1 MARILVVDDSRVDQ
15 HLVGSLLEGMQ
26 DVTIGFAGDGE
37 EALAV
42 MERDVPDLV
51 LTDLQMPGMDGLELV
66 EAIRRNYAGVPVILM
81 TAHGSEDVAAA
92 ALRRGAASYVPKR
105 DLANDLVETTERV
118 LSVARAQREHT
129 VFGCLAETNSHFVL
143 DNDPSLIKP
152 LIAYLREEISNRRFG
167 DETVLMQVAVALD
180 EVLVN
185 AMHHGNLEVDSAL
198 RELGWDVYCAQV
210 QKRRRKSPYCDR
222 RVHITAKITGDEAI
236 YIVRDDGDGFDPSTL
251 PDPRD
256 PANLEKAS
264 GRGLLLVRTFMD
276 EVEHNERGNQVRLV
290 KRREGT

>member
-26 DVTIGFAGDGE
+26 DVTVAYAGDGR
-37 EALAV
+37 EALAR
-42 MERDVPDLV
+42 MEQDMPDLV
-51 LTDLQMPGMDGLELV
+51 LTDLQMPEMDGLELV
-66 EAIRRNYAGVPVILM
+66 EAIRRSYAGVPVILM

-105 DLANDLVETTERV
+105 DLATDLVETTERV

-152 LIAYLREEISNRRFG
+152 LIAYLREEIAHRDFC

-185 AMHHGNLEVDSAL
+185 AMHHGNLEVDSTL

-210 QKRRRKSPYCDR
+210 QERRRTQPYCDR
-222 RVHITAKITGDEAI
+222 RVHITAKITADEAI
-236 YIVRDDGDGFDPSTL
+236 YIVRDDGQGFDPSTL
-251 PDPRD
+251 PDPLD

-276 EVEHNERGNQVRLV
+276 EVQHNERGNQVRLV
-290 KRREGT
+290 KRRETS

>member
-15 HLVGSLLEGMQ
+15 HLVGSLLENMQ
-26 DVTIGFAGDGE
+26 DVTVGFAGDGR
-37 EALAV
+37 EALAC
-42 MERDVPDLV
+42 MELDLPDLV

-66 EAIRRNYAGVPVILM
+66 EAIRRSYAGVPVVLM
-81 TAHGSEDVAAA
+81 TAHGSEEVAAA

-105 DLANDLVETTERV
+105 DLATDLVETAERV
-118 LSVARAQREHT
+118 LSVARAQREHS

-152 LIAYLREEISNRRFG
+152 LIAYLREEIAHRDFC

-180 EVLVN
+180 EVIVN

-198 RELGWDVYCAQV
+198 RELGWDVYCAKV
-210 QKRRRKSPYCDR
+210 QERRRTPPYSDR
-222 RVHITAKITGDEAI
+222 RVHINAKITADEAT
-236 YIVRDDGDGFDPSTL
+236 YIVRDDGNGFDPSTL
-251 PDPRD
+251 PDPCD

-276 EVEHNERGNQVRLV
+276 EVQHNERGNQVRMV
-290 KRREGT
+290 KRREAP

>member
-15 HLVGSLLEGMQ
+15 HLVGSLLESMQ
-26 DVTIGFAGDGE
+26 DVTVTYAGDGR
-37 EALAV
+37 EALAS
-42 MERDVPDLV
+42 MEQELPDLV

-66 EAIRRNYAGVPVILM
+66 EAIRRSYAGIPVVLM

-105 DLANDLVETTERV
+105 DLAADLVETSERV
-118 LSVARAQREHT
+118 LSVARAQREHS

-143 DNDPSLIKP
+143 DNDPTLIKP
-152 LIAYLREEISNRRFG
+152 LIAYLREEIAHREFC
-167 DETVLMQVAVALD
+167 DETVQMQVAVALD
-180 EVLVN
+180 EVIVN

-198 RELGWDVYCAQV
+198 RELGWEVYCAQV
-210 QKRRRKSPYCDR
+210 QERRRLPPYCDR
-222 RVHITAKITGDEAI
+222 RVHVTAKVTADEAV
-236 YIVRDDGDGFDPSTL
+236 YIVRDDGQGFDPTTL
-251 PDPRD
+251 PDPLD

-276 EVEHNERGNQVRLV
+276 EVQHNERGNQVRLV
-290 KRREGT
+290 KRRETE

>member
-1 MARILVVDDSRVDQ
+1 MAKILVVDDSKVDQ
-15 HLVGSLLEGMQ
+15 HLVGSLLERME
-26 DVTIGFAGDGE
+26 DVTVGFAGDGQA
-37 EALAV
+37 ALAL
-42 MERDVPDLV
+42 MEQDLPDLV

-66 EAIRRNYAGVPVILM
+66 EAIRRSYAGIPVVLM
-81 TAHGSEDVAAA
+81 TAHGSEEVAAA

-118 LSVARAQREHT
+118 LAVARAQREHT

-152 LIAYLREEISNRRFG
+152 LIAYLREEIASRDLC
-167 DETVLMQVAVALD
+167 DETVQMQVAVALD

-198 RELGWDVYCAQV
+198 RELGWDVYCAKV
-210 QKRRRKSPYCDR
+210 QERRRTPPYCDR
-222 RVHITAKITGDEAI
+222 RVHITAKITADEVV
-236 YIVRDDGDGFDPSTL
+236 YVVRDEGNGFDPSTL
-251 PDPRD
+251 PDPLD

-276 EVEHNERGNQVRLV
+276 EVQHSERGNEVRMV
-290 KRREGT
+290 KRREES

>member
-1 MARILVVDDSRVDQ
+1 MVRILVVDDSKVDQ
-15 HLVGSLLEGMQ
+15 LLVGSLLEGMEG
-26 DVTIGFAGDGE
+26 VTVAFAGDGQ
-37 EALAV
+37 EALAR
-42 MERDVPDLV
+42 MEKDMPDLV
-51 LTDLQMPGMDGLELV
+51 LTDLQMPEMNGLELV

-105 DLANDLVETTERV
+105 DLANDLVETTDRV
-118 LSVARAQREHT
+118 LAVARAQREHT
-129 VFGCLAETNSHFVL
+129 VYGCLAETNSHFVL

-152 LIAYLREEISNRRFG
+152 LIAYLREEIASREFC
-167 DETVLMQVAVALD
+167 DETVQMQVAVALD

-210 QKRRRKSPYCDR
+210 QERRSTPPYCDR
-222 RVHITAKITGDEAI
+222 RVHITAKVTADKVV
-236 YIVRDDGDGFDPSTL
+236 YVVRDDGDGFDPSTL
-251 PDPRD
+251 PDPLD

-276 EVEHNERGNQVRLV
+276 EVQHSQRGNEVRMV
-290 KRREGT
+290 KRREQ